1 MKNLSCD
8 LEDVEDEYVIHY
20 DSQSITFVE
29 KKIQCFIHTYFK
41 LVIIHTYLN
50 SYYIMNKFIPTKK
63 LKTFLKFWKLI
74 SHIFLL

>member
-29 KKIQCFIHTYFK
+29 KKSNVSFIHI
-41 LVIIHTYLN
+41 L
-50 SYYIMNKFIPTKK
+50 S
-63 LKTFLKFWKLI
+63 
-74 SHIFLL
+74 